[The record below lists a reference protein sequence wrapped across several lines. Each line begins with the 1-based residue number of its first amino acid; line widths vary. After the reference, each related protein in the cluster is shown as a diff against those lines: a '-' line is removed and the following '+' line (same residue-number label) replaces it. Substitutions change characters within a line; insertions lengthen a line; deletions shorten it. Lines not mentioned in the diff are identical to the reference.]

1 MYVSLGANVSLLQ
14 ADNVYEGIYLS
25 FGGFLCGSQGIHDLI
40 NFREN
45 GSVAIMGKG
54 GIWRNWHDPKSVTA
68 GINPSVFQ
76 VSLIERRRKNKKMV
90 R

>member
-40 NFREN
+40 KFREN
-45 GSVAIMGKG
+45 GSVAIMGRGESG
-54 GIWRNWHDPKSVTA
+54 GTGMIP
-68 GINPSVFQ
+68 NPLRQ
-76 VSLIERRRKNKKMV
+76 E
-90 R
+90 